1 MFFVRSSTEKAKEL
15 LAVGSGNG
23 NGGGREVWAHRG
35 VERTEDQGSR
45 RRFRRRGVGV
55 IGWGKAC

>member
-23 NGGGREVWAHRG
+23 NGGG
-35 VERTEDQGSR
+35 QGTSAGKCGPTGGSSGLR
-45 RRFRRRGVGV
+45 IRDLGAAFVGVGLE
-55 IGWGKAC
+55 